1 MIFFK
6 KSIPSPEPLSQFKLN
21 LVKHPCVKGTL
32 FLTRKGPIVF
42 QKGHNMWFFFINY
55 NHSFAEMYLMIGT
68 YFFVHG
74 SLSNRYKRDIAK
86 EMGFCIIFRLV
97 R

>member
-1 MIFFK
+1 M
-6 KSIPSPEPLSQFKLN
+6 KLGTFQS
-21 LVKHPCVKGTL
+21 KGTL

-42 QKGHNMWFFFINY
+42 QKGHNMWDFFLIKY

-74 SLSNRYKRDIAK
+74 SLSNRNKRDIAK